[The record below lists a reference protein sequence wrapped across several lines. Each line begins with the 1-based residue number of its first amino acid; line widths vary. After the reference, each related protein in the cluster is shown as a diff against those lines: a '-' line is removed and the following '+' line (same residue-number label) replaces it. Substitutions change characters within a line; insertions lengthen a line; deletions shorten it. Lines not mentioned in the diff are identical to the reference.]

1 MYDLEHLSLRQ
12 MTTCGS
18 VLRTLHRDAS
28 SLTDACD
35 RMVRHLYDE
44 LRTDDARAC
53 ALVRAYL
60 TQPFGRLDS
69 EQQQFAQSA
78 STAPLRPDTKCLTLV
93 ASAGVEPA
101 WNDVRQSA
109 GHRTIPLTSADAVER
124 LPMVAQLVR
133 QLGLDVNQLLAPDP
147 AVIMDLQQ
155 RTFNVFHV
163 PQAADSPYIPAQRGF
178 VDQYGIRSVL
188 GFGSL
193 LPTGELF
200 AIILFSHVPIPR
212 QTAELF
218 RPLALAAKLSI
229 IPFAVGP
236 QGIHV

>member
-1 MYDLEHLSLRQ
+1 MYDLEHLSLAQ
-12 MTTCGS
+12 MTACGS
-18 VLRTLHRDAS
+18 VLRTLHRDAA
-28 SLTDACD
+28 SLTDACE

-44 LRTDDARAC
+44 LRAGDERAC

-60 TQPFGRLDS
+60 TQSFGRLDA
-69 EQQQFAQSA
+69 EQQQFVRAASA
-78 STAPLRPDTKCLTLV
+78 APVRPDTKCLTLV

-101 WNDVRQSA
+101 WNDVRRSV
-109 GHRTIPLTSADAVER
+109 GHRAIPLTSPDAVER

-133 QLGLDVNQLLAPDP
+133 QLGLDVTQLLAPDP

-163 PQAADSPYIPAQRGF
+163 PQAEGSPHIPAQRGF
-178 VDQYGIRSVL
+178 VDEYRIRSVL

-193 LPTGELF
+193 LPIGELF
-200 AIILFSHVPIPR
+200 AIILFAHVPIPR

-229 IPFAVGP
+229 IPFATGP
-236 QGIHV
+236 VGIHA